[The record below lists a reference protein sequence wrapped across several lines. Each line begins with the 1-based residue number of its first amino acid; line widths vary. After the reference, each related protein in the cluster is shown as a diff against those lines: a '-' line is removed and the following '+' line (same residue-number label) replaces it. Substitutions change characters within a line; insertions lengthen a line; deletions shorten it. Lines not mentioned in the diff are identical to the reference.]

1 MDFDKVLYNLK
12 EHHKRTMKTFI
23 LILALLL
30 VSTRSVTTGSCERY
44 SLDGEK
50 CEQCV
55 SHYHL
60 FEGSCYVDILGCASY
75 SFGNICESCDNNY
88 ILVNNLCCDHNCML
102 KFMKRQQSSNVK
114 KAIGDNFEIL
124 SKIIPFMNDKY
135 AQEGAHTL
143 LEIEVRQYLDVTRY
157 VLLYEFFRGKSTMK
171 RAVVD
176 YTVKDN
182 KMIVVDWSTVADRS
196 QFLEFHK

>member
-1 MDFDKVLYNLK
+1 
-12 EHHKRTMKTFI
+12 
-23 LILALLL
+23 
-30 VSTRSVTTGSCERY
+30 
-44 SLDGEK
+44 
-50 CEQCV
+50 
-55 SHYHL
+55 
-60 FEGSCYVDILGCASY
+60 
-75 SFGNICESCDNNY
+75 
-88 ILVNNLCCDHNCML
+88 ML

-196 QFLEFHK
+196 QFLEFHKEEIPL